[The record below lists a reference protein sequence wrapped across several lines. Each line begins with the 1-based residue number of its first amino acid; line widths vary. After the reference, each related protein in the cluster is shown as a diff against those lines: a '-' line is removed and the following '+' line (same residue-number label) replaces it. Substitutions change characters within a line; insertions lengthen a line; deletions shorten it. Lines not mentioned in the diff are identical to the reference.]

1 MKKDK
6 IRRFHRRF
14 EKFKEEKESE
24 TLKKYSVEYDA
35 IISFRITAEMK
46 QMFFDAC
53 NTSQTTPRKYV
64 TGNILRRFVYAYI
77 QSPAYM
83 EKIIDEFE
91 AKILHE

>member
-1 MKKDK
+1 MKKNK

-14 EKFKEEKESE
+14 EKFKEEKETAE
-24 TLKKYSVEYDA
+24 LKKYDVEYDA
-35 IISFRITAEMK
+35 VISFRITADMK

-53 NTSQTTPRKYV
+53 NTSQTTPRKYI

-77 QSPAYM
+77 QNPAYI

-91 AKILHE
+91 TKSL